1 MRGGLCYWFGLKN
14 GIFLTGSVF
23 PAAAKMAELLTAFV
37 RHRHFRRAAAGK
49 AESVR
54 NISIFSGLT
63 CKNPR
68 PGQTDGR
75 QEINRSGASG
85 DGRGAWGYDEGQKDK
100 DKRDKGKR

>member
-1 MRGGLCYWFGLKN
+1 
-14 GIFLTGSVF
+14 
-23 PAAAKMAELLTAFV
+23 MAELLTAFV

-63 CKNPR
+63 CKKPR

-75 QEINRSGASG
+75 QEINRSGEP
-85 DGRGAWGYDEGQKDK
+85 GAMM
-100 DKRDKGKR
+100 KGKRIRAKDKGLVGVEVVFMSFNG